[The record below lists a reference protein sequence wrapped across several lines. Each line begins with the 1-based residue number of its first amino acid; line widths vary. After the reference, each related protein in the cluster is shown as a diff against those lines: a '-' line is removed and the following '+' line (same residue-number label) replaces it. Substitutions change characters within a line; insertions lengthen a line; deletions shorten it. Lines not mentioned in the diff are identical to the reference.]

1 MTRRDLGL
9 YILDDAGNPVATDD
23 VLVWGRFM
31 SSGKRAVAQ
40 EMIGDVRV
48 STVFLGLDHQFGDGP
63 AILWETMV
71 FWPDEG
77 GDESHRYSS
86 LAEARAGHELVVARI
101 EGVVEAGLGPDEA
114 PLKPK

>member
-1 MTRRDLGL
+1 MTRRGPGL
-9 YILDDAGNPVATDD
+9 YILNDAGNPVATDD

-31 SSGKRAVAQ
+31 SRAKRAVAQ

-48 STVFLGLDHQFGDGP
+48 STVFLGLDHQYGDGP
-63 AILWETMV
+63 PILWETMV

-77 GDESHRYSS
+77 GDECRRYSS
-86 LAEARAGHELVVARI
+86 LADAKAGHEAVVARI
-101 EGVVEAGLGPDEA
+101 EGVVEAGLGLDEA

>member
-48 STVFLGLDHQFGDGP
+48 STVFLGFDYHFGDGP
-63 AILWETMV
+63 PILWETMV

-77 GDESHRYSS
+77 GNECHRYSS
-86 LAEARAGHELVVARI
+86 LTEARAGHELVVARI